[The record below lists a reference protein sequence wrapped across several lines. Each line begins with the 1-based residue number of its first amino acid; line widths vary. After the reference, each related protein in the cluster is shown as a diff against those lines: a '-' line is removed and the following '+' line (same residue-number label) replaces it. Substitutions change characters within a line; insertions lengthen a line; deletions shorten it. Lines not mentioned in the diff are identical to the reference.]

1 MTAPLVSA
9 IIMTF
14 RPAFVAGAIAMMRAQ
29 TYPAVEVVVGLH
41 GLLACELPAEGR
53 AALCL
58 ADRILELP
66 GSQPL
71 GTCMNIA
78 TAAARGDMIAKID
91 DDDLY
96 GPRYLDEAVGH
107 LQSGKGDV
115 IGKTEV
121 YVYIARERELLLWQ
135 PGASNLDQPDIRGA
149 TFVYHRTLGLNPGY
163 QAITAMDDFYFLEDC
178 AALGHRFF
186 ASSRRGY
193 VLRRLAMAG
202 HHTWLIGDDHF
213 RRNAIVLR
221 RNLADDSPE
230 GLLRMVGG
238 G

>member
-9 IIMTF
+9 IIMTC

-41 GLLACELPAEGR
+41 GLRACELPAEGR

-71 GTCMNIA
+71 GTCMNMA
-78 TAAARGDMIAKID
+78 TAAARGDVIAKID

-135 PGASNLDQPDIRGA
+135 PGARNLDQPDIRGA

-163 QAITAMDDFYFLEDC
+163 QAITAIGRLLFPRGLRRPRPPLLRQF
-178 AALGHRFF
+178 
-186 ASSRRGY
+186 RRGY
-193 VLRRLAMAG
+193 VLRRLARAG